1 MEAAE
6 DNLGD
11 SSAQPNS
18 PWALGRLFSNIA
30 LILILIMNIFNTGEV
45 GAVKVQCQGEQV
57 HNRVVFMAGHLSL
70 PGQLPLPQR
79 MHFFISGDGECFC

>member
-18 PWALGRLFSNIA
+18 PWALARLLSNIA

-45 GAVKVQCQGEQV
+45 GAVKVESPTS
-57 HNRVVFMAGHLSL
+57 NLRNTT
-70 PGQLPLPQR
+70 PPPW
-79 MHFFISGDGECFC
+79 

>member
-18 PWALGRLFSNIA
+18 PWALGRLLSNIA
-30 LILILIMNIFNTGEV
+30 LVLILIMNIFNRGGGGGQGGVSHQLTQHNTSTMVSSLKMAMMKMAIET
-45 GAVKVQCQGEQV
+45 VKR
-57 HNRVVFMAGHLSL
+57 HNL
-70 PGQLPLPQR
+70 
-79 MHFFISGDGECFC
+79 

>member
-18 PWALGRLFSNIA
+18 PWALGRLLSNIA
-30 LILILIMNIFNTGEV
+30 LILILMLNILNRGGGGGQGGVSHQQLTQHNTSTMV
-45 GAVKVQCQGEQV
+45 SSVKMAMMKMAIETVKR
-57 HNRVVFMAGHLSL
+57 HNL
-70 PGQLPLPQR
+70 
-79 MHFFISGDGECFC
+79 

>member
-18 PWALGRLFSNIA
+18 PWALGRLLSNIA
-30 LILILIMNIFNTGEV
+30 LILILIMNILNRGGGGGQGGVSHQQLTQHNTSTMV
-45 GAVKVQCQGEQV
+45 SSLKMAVMKMAKGTVKR
-57 HNRVVFMAGHLSL
+57 HNL
-70 PGQLPLPQR
+70 
-79 MHFFISGDGECFC
+79 

>member
-45 GAVKVQCQGEQV
+45 GAVKVESPTS
-57 HNRVVFMAGHLSL
+57 NLRNTT
-70 PGQLPLPQR
+70 PPPW
-79 MHFFISGDGECFC
+79 

>member
-18 PWALGRLFSNIA
+18 PWALARLFSNIA

-45 GAVKVQCQGEQV
+45 GAVKVESPTS
-57 HNRVVFMAGHLSL
+57 NLRNTT
-70 PGQLPLPQR
+70 PPPW
-79 MHFFISGDGECFC
+79 

>member
-18 PWALGRLFSNIA
+18 PWALARLFPNIA

-45 GAVKVQCQGEQV
+45 GAVKVESPTS
-57 HNRVVFMAGHLSL
+57 NLRNTT
-70 PGQLPLPQR
+70 PPPW
-79 MHFFISGDGECFC
+79 

>member
-1 MEAAE
+1 MLLYFTSQEGEDMEAAE

-18 PWALGRLFSNIA
+18 PWALARLFSNIA

-45 GAVKVQCQGEQV
+45 GAVKVESPTS
-57 HNRVVFMAGHLSL
+57 NLRNTT
-70 PGQLPLPQR
+70 PPPW
-79 MHFFISGDGECFC
+79 